1 MAKVTKLKRP
11 ELTPTDKIYLI
22 GVAKGAFITLKH
34 AFISVF
40 GKSRGAD
47 ALKSSGTGVTMQY
60 PEQKWDD
67 QLPDYYRGAPALV
80 TDEQDRERCVSCQ
93 LCEFI
98 CPPKAIK
105 ITL

>member
-11 ELTPTDKIYLI
+11 ELTTKDNIYLI
-22 GVAKGAFITLKH
+22 GIAKGAFITLKH

-47 ALKSSGTGVTMQY
+47 SLASSGTGVTMQY

-67 QLPDYYRGAPALV
+67 HLPR
-80 TDEQDRERCVSCQ
+80 S
-93 LCEFI
+93 
-98 CPPKAIK
+98 
-105 ITL
+105 